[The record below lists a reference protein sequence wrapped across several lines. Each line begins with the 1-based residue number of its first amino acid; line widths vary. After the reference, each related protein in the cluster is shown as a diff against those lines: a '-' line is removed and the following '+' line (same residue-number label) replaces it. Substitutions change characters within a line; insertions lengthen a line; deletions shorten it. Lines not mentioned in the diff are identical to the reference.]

1 MTGRTVE
8 GEPAYRRVGDALAAR
23 IKSGELAPGV
33 RVPSERELAVEQGIS
48 RMTARAAVDLLAR
61 RGLVERRERSGVF
74 VARPKIEQSLDTIAG
89 LSDQLGGRGVV
100 PGAEVVGASTVGAGE
115 LGDAEVVSRL
125 GLSADD
131 AVHVIFRVRT
141 GDGEPLVLEEN
152 YLPGSLLPGLLG
164 EDLGGS
170 LYTVMREVYGISV
183 ARSRQEL
190 EPTPL
195 DSGAAALLGV
205 RPDAPALRVT
215 RTAWDKE
222 GRAVEFARDLHRG
235 DRMIFVSETQE
246 RGRKGKSRTP

>member
-1 MTGRTVE
+1 VIGGVA
-8 GEPAYRRVGDALAAR
+8 GGVPAYRLVGDDLAAR
-23 IKSGELAPGV
+23 IRSGELAPGA
-33 RVPSERELAVEQGIS
+33 RMPSERELADERGIS

-74 VARPKIEQSLDTIAG
+74 VARPRIEQSLDTVAG

-100 PGAEVVGASTVGAGE
+100 VVGAEVLEARTVKAAD

-125 GLSADD
+125 GLSEADG
-131 AVHVIFRVRT
+131 VHVIVRVRT

-152 YLPGSLLPGLLG
+152 YLPERLMPDLLG

-170 LYTVMREVYGISV
+170 LYDIVRGRYGLSV

-195 DSGAAALLGV
+195 DSGAAAMLGV
-205 RPDAPALRVT
+205 RPDVPALRVT
-215 RTAWDKE
+215 RTAWDAK
-222 GRAVEFARDLHRG
+222 GRAIEFARDLHRG
-235 DRMIFVSETQE
+235 DRMIFVSDVSVPKEGTAH
-246 RGRKGKSRTP
+246 